1 MVEIPNLIELLII
14 RELIKENYRILEK
27 EDILINK
34 VQRNNLLV
42 LLEKTPKLLED
53 PSLKMDYT

>member
-1 MVEIPNLIELLII
+1 LII